1 MLDLNK
7 NSDYTWLNT
16 GKIDSE
22 YYDLNSDLE
31 QGELWN
37 KDALD
42 QMIEMVI
49 VTEPFERLFN
59 LSFGSP
65 LYQVLFNNFS
75 QLDTIMETI
84 FDTIEF
90 WVPIKIDRDN
100 AEVEAD
106 QDNNALLFQIPY
118 VSNNGIISGIFA
130 RRISR

>member
-22 YYDLNSDLE
+22 YYDLNADLE

-65 LYQVLFNNFS
+65 LYHVLFNNFS
-75 QLDTIMETI
+75 QLDTIMDAV

-90 WVPIKIDRDN
+90 WVPIRIDRGN
-100 AEVEAD
+100 AQVQAD

-118 VSNNGIISGIFA
+118 VSNNGVIRGTFA

>member
-7 NSDYTWLNT
+7 NPDYAWLHN
-16 GKIDSE
+16 GKVDSE
-22 YYDLNSDLE
+22 YYDLCAGLD

-65 LYQVLFNNFS
+65 LYRVLFDNFS
-75 QLDTIMETI
+75 QLDTIMEVV

-90 WVPIKIDRDN
+90 WVPVRIDRSN
-100 AEVEAD
+100 AEIEAD
-106 QDNNALLFQIPY
+106 QDNNALLFRIPY
-118 VSNNGIISGIFA
+118 VSNNGMIQGLFA
-130 RRISR
+130 RRITR

>member
-65 LYQVLFNNFS
+65 LYHVLFNNFS
-75 QLDTIMETI
+75 QLDTIMDAV

-90 WVPIKIDRDN
+90 WVPIRIDRGN
-100 AEVEAD
+100 AQVEAD

-118 VSNNGIISGIFA
+118 VSNNGVVRGTFA

>member
-1 MLDLNK
+1 MLDLDK
-7 NSDYTWLNT
+7 NPDYMWLHNGT
-16 GKIDSE
+16 MDSE
-22 YYDLNSDLE
+22 YYDLNADLE
-31 QGELWN
+31 KGELWN

-65 LYQVLFNNFS
+65 LYKVLFDNFS
-75 QLDTIMETI
+75 QLDTIVQVI

-90 WVPIKIDRDN
+90 WVPIKIDRVN

-106 QDNNALLFQIPY
+106 RDNHALTFKIPY
-118 VSNNGIISGIFA
+118 VSSNGVISGVFA
-130 RRISR
+130 RRILR

>member
-16 GKIDSE
+16 GRIDSE
-22 YYDLNSDLE
+22 YYDLNADLE
-31 QGELWN
+31 KGELWN

-65 LYQVLFNNFS
+65 LYHVLFNNFS
-75 QLDTIMETI
+75 QLDTIMDAV

-90 WVPIKIDRDN
+90 WVPIRIDRGN
-100 AEVEAD
+100 AQVEAD

-118 VSNNGIISGIFA
+118 VSNNGVVRGTFA